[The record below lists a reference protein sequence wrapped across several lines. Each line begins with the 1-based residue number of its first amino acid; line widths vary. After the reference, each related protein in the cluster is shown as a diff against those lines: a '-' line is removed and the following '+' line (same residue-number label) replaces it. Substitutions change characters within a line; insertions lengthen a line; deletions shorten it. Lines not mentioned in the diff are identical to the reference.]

1 MGSFFLS
8 GEIGSFEGGLGLGR
22 SSCGYWYGDG
32 RILDIPTIGAVKLPK
47 DLVKPTF
54 YPVFPGIFSHCSEES
69 YHCGFLWALKAYQ
82 EGNLFSALVFFQE
95 GSDSPEVAAMMGFI
109 MLLQGKVR
117 GAIPFLEMSL
127 VEDEGDMGSFLR
139 ELGLVPYIT
148 FVYDPGVKI
157 GFTVSLR
164 GLMAI
169 WARCY
174 GRMGF
179 LAPARDVMERLAMG
193 VADSLLLLEL
203 VELYFSEGE
212 YNRVVELLHDLEN
225 ETPVHTALLFYLAMA
240 LEALDIPKLAL
251 VSYNKALRRKRGR
264 DPRLLRRIRYRRA
277 LLYDKMGMRRR
288 YRQELGRLWEEDPH
302 FQDLGDRMAE
312 LL

>member
-1 MGSFFLS
+1 MEPFFLS
-8 GEIGSFEGGLGLGR
+8 GEIGSFGGGLGLGR
-22 SSCGYWYGDG
+22 SSWSYWYGDG
-32 RILDIPTIGAVKLPK
+32 RTLDIPTIGAVKLPK

-82 EGNLFSALVFFQE
+82 EGDLFSALVFSRREATPQ
-95 GSDSPEVAAMMGFI
+95 
-109 MLLQGKVR
+109 R
-117 GAIPFLEMSL
+117 
-127 VEDEGDMGSFLR
+127 LR
-139 ELGLVPYIT
+139 Q
-148 FVYDPGVKI
+148 
-157 GFTVSLR
+157 
-164 GLMAI
+164 
-169 WARCY
+169 
-174 GRMGF
+174 
-179 LAPARDVMERLAMG
+179 
-193 VADSLLLLEL
+193 
-203 VELYFSEGE
+203 
-212 YNRVVELLHDLEN
+212 
-225 ETPVHTALLFYLAMA
+225 
-240 LEALDIPKLAL
+240 ALDIPKLAL